1 MGKGSCRRPVFSLFL
16 VAAVILAFSPVSL
29 AATFTVNPGDDAS
42 AINAVIA
49 GAVKGDTIVFN
60 DGTYNLASKI
70 VVEVDGLTLQSQ
82 TTGGA
87 KIIASSYP
95 VISPGDTIGMTIDGL
110 HFEAFDDSIDACVY
124 FGGGSPTSPVTI
136 TNCTFIGFSE
146 YTIEATSWESMTYDF
161 TVTNNTFRDCAWGV
175 YAEDFEDCTVDVSDN
190 TFENCADYAMEIGDF
205 GKNGSTMT
213 ITISGNTITADEDTD
228 YYAGIYVGNVEG
240 TTHISENTISGDLE
254 YGIII
259 NNIGEQGGSRV
270 SAFIEKNE
278 IRVDGTG
285 MNLGN
290 LFSSV
295 AGDLTVRYNTIE
307 TNADDDEVSGIYID
321 TFNDADSTV
330 TIRDNNLV
338 GDAAAA
344 SFGLATMAKVLIDAQ
359 GNWWGDASGP
369 FDDHDTSLDLPD
381 YNNTEGLGKR
391 VSAYIDYADW
401 RTEAW
406 VEESGDDDDDDDDDG
421 GSGGCSAGAVN
432 PLFLLLL
439 APLGLLGRKPR

>member
-1 MGKGSCRRPVFSLFL
+1 MGKRLYRRPVFSFFL
-16 VAAVILAFSPVSL
+16 VTAVILSFSSISL
-29 AATFTVNPGDDAS
+29 AATFTVNPGDDAA

-49 GAVKGDTIVFN
+49 GAAPGDTIIFN
-60 DGTYNLASKI
+60 DGTYNLASRI
-70 VVEVDGLTLQSQ
+70 EVEVDGLTLQSE

-87 KIIASSYP
+87 RIIAANYP
-95 VISPGDTIGMTIDGL
+95 VVSVGDNIGISIDGL
-110 HFEAFDDSIDACVY
+110 YFEADDDGIDECIY
-124 FGGGSPTSPVTI
+124 FGGGSPASPVTI
-136 TNCTFIGFSE
+136 TNCTFVDFTG
-146 YTIEATSWESMTYDF
+146 YTIEATSWDSMKWDF
-161 TVTNNTFRDCAWGV
+161 TVTGNTFRRCVEGV
-175 YAEDFEDCTVDVSDN
+175 YVEDFEECTVDVSDN
-190 TFENCADYAMEIGDF
+190 TFENCTDYAMEIGNM
-205 GKNGSTMT
+205 GMNGSTMT
-213 ITISGNTITADEDTD
+213 ITISGNTITADEGTD

-240 TTHISENTISGDLE
+240 TTHISNNTISGDLE
-254 YGIII
+254 YGIFI

-290 LFSSV
+290 LFPSV
-295 AGDLTVRYNTIE
+295 AGDLTIRYNTIV

-330 TIRDNNLV
+330 AIRDNNLI

-344 SFGLATMAKVLIDAQ
+344 SYGLATMSGVLIDAQ

-381 YNNTEGLGKR
+381 YNNPEGLGKR
-391 VSAYIDYADW
+391 VSSFIDYADW

-406 VEESGDDDDDDDDDG
+406 VEEAGDDDDDDG
-421 GSGGCSAGAVN
+421 SSGGCSAGAVN

-439 APLGLLGRKPR
+439 VPLGLLARKSR

>member
-1 MGKGSCRRPVFSLFL
+1 MGKRPCRRPVFSIFL
-16 VAAVILAFSPVSL
+16 VAAVILAFSSVSL

-49 GAVKGDTIVFN
+49 GAAPGDTIVFN
-60 DGTYNLASKI
+60 DGTYSLASKI
-70 VVEVDGLTLQSQ
+70 VVGLDGLTLQSQ

-87 KIIASSYP
+87 RIVASSYP
-95 VISPGDTIGMTIDGL
+95 VVSVGDNLGITVDGL
-110 HFEAFDDSIDACVY
+110 HFEAFDDSIEACVY

-136 TNCTFIGFSE
+136 TNCTFVDFTG
-146 YTIEATSWESMTYDF
+146 YTVEATSWDSMKWDF
-161 TVTNNTFRDCAWGV
+161 TVTGNTFRRCVEGV
-175 YAEDFEDCTVDVSDN
+175 YVEDFEECTVDVSDN
-190 TFENCADYAMEIGDF
+190 TFENCEDYAMEIGEL

-213 ITISGNTITADEDTD
+213 ITISGNTITADEGTD

-240 TTHISENTISGDLE
+240 TTHISNNTISGDLE

-259 NNIGEQGGSRV
+259 NSTGEQGGSRV

-290 LFSSV
+290 LFTSV
-295 AGDLTVRYNTIE
+295 AGDLTIRYNTIE

-344 SFGLATMAKVLIDAQ
+344 SFGLATMSGVLIDAQ

-369 FDDHDTSLDLPD
+369 FDDHDTSLELPD
-381 YNNTEGLGKR
+381 YNNPEGLGKK

-406 VEESGDDDDDDDDDG
+406 TEEPGDDDEDDDG

-439 APLGLLGRKPR
+439 APLGLLARKTR